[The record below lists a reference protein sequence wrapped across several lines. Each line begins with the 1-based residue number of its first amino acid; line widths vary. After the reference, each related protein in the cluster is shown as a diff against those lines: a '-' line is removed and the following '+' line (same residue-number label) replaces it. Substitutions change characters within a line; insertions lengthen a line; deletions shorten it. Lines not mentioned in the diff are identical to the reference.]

1 MPTELAPRP
10 SIETE
15 SEMLPQDPPPWFV
28 RSTAWLLIAMFG
40 MALLAAIIVRLP
52 ETVTCP
58 FVLVPAQG
66 ADPIQSPRPAVVHQV
81 CVTEG
86 QEVKM
91 GAPLFV
97 LRSEEFRGWDT
108 QSRTLAQDL
117 RAHEESL
124 AKTDTAYAS
133 QLEIKTAE
141 IAQAESEVKFREKHA
156 STSRDLVARME
167 KLSKSG
173 GIAQVELIKYRLEAA
188 ESEKDL
194 SVAQRTL
201 QQVQFDRE
209 RIQTEH
215 ARQRNEDASEIEKL
229 KLRLAAVKGDM
240 ENSQLNLLTVRAPY
254 DAVVISLAQ
263 RNAGS
268 VVQNG
273 QELCQLAPKEA
284 KPRARLTLS
293 EAGLPKLSVGQRVRF
308 FFDAFPYQRYGAVSA
323 KLDWISPSGIA
334 SADGPHFVA
343 LASLDPANTS
353 SRKRPL
359 PLRVGMGG
367 QARIVVGQRTMI
379 EYAFEPIRQLR
390 ENMRE

>member
-15 SEMLPQDPPPWFV
+15 SEMLPQNPPSWFV
-28 RSTAWLLIAMFG
+28 RSAAWLLIAMFG
-40 MALLAAIIVRLP
+40 IALLAAIVVRLP
-52 ETVTCP
+52 ETVMCP
-58 FVLVPAQG
+58 FVLTASQG
-66 ADPIQSPRPAVVHQV
+66 ADPIQSPRQAVIHQV
-81 CVTEG
+81 AVSEG
-86 QEVKM
+86 QEVKT
-91 GAPLFV
+91 GQSLFV
-97 LRSEEFRGWDT
+97 LGSDEIRGLDT
-108 QSRTLAQDL
+108 QSRTLGEDL
-117 RAHEESL
+117 RSREESL
-124 AKTDTAYAS
+124 AKADTAYAS

-141 IAQAESEVKFREKHA
+141 ISQAESEVKFREKHA

-167 KLSKSG
+167 KLSKKG

-201 QQVQFDRE
+201 QQVTFDRE

-215 ARQRNEDASEIEKL
+215 ARQRNEDLAEIEKL
-229 KLRLAAVKGDM
+229 KFRLSALKGDM

-254 DAVVISLAQ
+254 DAVVISLTQ
-263 RNAGS
+263 RNAGN
-268 VVQNG
+268 VVQSG
-273 QELCQLAPKEA
+273 QELCQLARTDSNR
-284 KPRARLTLS
+284 RARLIVN
-293 EAGLPKLSVGQRVRF
+293 EAGVPKLAVGQRVRLF
-308 FFDAFPYQRYGAVSA
+308 LDAFPYQRYGVVNA
-323 KLDWISPSGIA
+323 KLDWVSPSAVA
-334 SADGPHFVA
+334 SSEGSHFVA
-343 LASLDPANTS
+343 LASLDNS
-353 SRKRPL
+353 ESRRRPL

>member
-1 MPTELAPRP
+1 MATQFAQRP

-15 SEMLPQDPPPWFV
+15 SEMLPQEPPSWFI
-28 RSTAWLLIAMFG
+28 RSTSWLLIAMFAV
-40 MALLAAIIVRLP
+40 ALLAAIVVHLP

-58 FVLVPAQG
+58 FVLVPALG
-66 ADPIQSPRPAVVHQV
+66 ADPIQSPRQAVVHQV
-81 CVTEG
+81 AVTEG
-86 QEVKM
+86 QEVKA
-91 GAPLFV
+91 GAPLFI
-97 LRSEEFRGWDT
+97 LRSDEIRGWDT
-108 QSRTLAQDL
+108 QSRTWSEDL
-117 RAHEESL
+117 RSHEESL
-124 AKTDTAYAS
+124 AKSDAAYAS

-156 STSRDLVARME
+156 STSRDLVERME
-167 KLSKSG
+167 KLSKNG
-173 GIAQVELIKYRLEAA
+173 GISQVELIKFRLEAA

-201 QQVQFDRE
+201 QQVNFDRE

-215 ARQRNEDASEIEKL
+215 ARQHDEDLAEIEKL
-229 KLRLAAVKGDM
+229 KVRLSALKGDM
-240 ENSQLNLLTVRAPY
+240 ENSQVNLLTVRAPY

-273 QELCQLAPKEA
+273 QELCQLAQTNS
-284 KPRARLTLS
+284 KPRARLILGES
-293 EAGLPKLSVGQRVRF
+293 GLPKLAVGQRVRF

-323 KLDWISPSGIA
+323 RLDWVSPSAIT
-334 SADGPHFVA
+334 SAEGSHFVG
-343 LASLDPANTS
+343 LASLDEAEMA
-353 SRKRPL
+353 SRKHPL

-367 QARIVVGQRTMI
+367 QARIIVGQRTLI

-390 ENMRE
+390 ENTRD